1 MSQYN
6 NGATTR
12 SERYAVKSYKQ
23 IIALTTATVVTA
35 TISSTTIN
43 VSADEI
49 KDNQQ
54 PDVVTQTNSNV
65 ATPKSDFDNAK
76 NSEAQKLAELQAQQ
90 KADEEAKAQANA
102 DAQAATEQ
110 ANAKALAD
118 AQATQVAKDQAD
130 AQAAAQK
137 LADQQAAD
145 ESAKAQQAQA
155 TQVAHD
161 AEVAKQQ
168 QVATDFANQQ
178 AQESGSAQ
186 AQRDTTTNQYNSDKQ
201 ATQDNAATTD
211 KAIDSDAQKAT
222 DKATTDQTTAN
233 QTVDAIQA
241 QSTTDAK
248 NQQASASNKQTADNT
263 KTETAQKQANASTE
277 ASAQK
282 AVTTAQDN
290 INKSTV
296 KTATPANP
304 YASNY
309 DRYDSQAP
317 SSING
322 VGNLPTKISDPKIP
336 ASHVHDTGYYDYYS
350 YFGGNDNTAQI
361 KGAPTDAQQNELAD
375 YAVTLVNS
383 YRTTHGMPPV
393 RWTEQNQKVVI
404 ASAKAR
410 EEANAGFKHTAY
422 LGSDVTTKTDDAYA
436 AQGLWFG
443 GENIG
448 VSTSSDLTMLSA
460 KVNLLNVITAMIY
473 QDGAHGNG
481 HLENFMMDDQIMG
494 FAMQKDN
501 TGDWPY
507 VVIFQNAAMT
517 GNAGPLTDIATT
529 STQTIEAARGGN
541 SQANKQTLADAQAKL
556 SQVKSDNATQ
566 LSNLQAKNQKAIDS
580 INQAFADT
588 IAQIKTTHDKAISQN
603 ATVYANE
610 IASIKANATA
620 KHGANATKLAETLAN
635 LKDNYDAKISSIKDM
650 SPEELV
656 NKKATEKAAFD
667 KAQATELATF
677 ETQQAQDAKTFAT
690 NLDTALANLK
700 AQLDADLA
708 TKTAQGAKNLN
719 QLQIQNTDAYN
730 QLVSAN
736 AKALANLKASNVK
749 SYAKAQA
756 DSQAYLNAINP
767 ANAKPSTPDH
777 SKPNSGN
784 TDKPSAPSHK
794 TGHNTP
800 TGTDSSQTATK
811 NSQATDGKAST
822 EKTNVSAHNDNFIYD
837 ANTKSLNRVSL
848 ENQYMNVISHPKINT
863 FGPVKQVNQFTTTQT
878 SLLPQTARDQQH
890 SNQALLISLFGL
902 LGVSLY
908 APKHMRN
915 KRFNA

>member
-12 SERYAVKSYKQ
+12 SERYAVKSHKQ

-76 NSEAQKLAELQAQQ
+76 NSEAQKLADLQAQQ
-90 KADEEAKAQANA
+90 KADEEVKAQANA

-110 ANAKALAD
+110 ANVKALAD
-118 AQATQVAKDQAD
+118 AQAAQVAKDQAD

-155 TQVAHD
+155 AQVAHD

-168 QVATDFANQQ
+168 QAATDFANQQ

-186 AQRDTTTNQYNSDKQ
+186 AQRDAATNQYNSDTK
-201 ATQDNAATTD
+201 ATQNNAATTD

-222 DKATTDQTTAN
+222 DKATTEQTTAN

-241 QSTTDAK
+241 QNTTDAK
-248 NQQASASNKQTADNT
+248 NQQASASNNQTADNT
-263 KTETAQKQANASTE
+263 KTESAQKQANASTE

-282 AVTTAQDN
+282 AVTTAQAN
-290 INKSTV
+290 VNKSTV
-296 KTATPANP
+296 KTATPTNP
-304 YASNY
+304 YA
-309 DRYDSQAP
+309 DDATFDQ
-317 SSING
+317 INS

-336 ASHVHDTGYYDYYS
+336 ASHVNDATYYDYYKYS
-350 YFGGNDNTAQI
+350 GTNDNTAQI
-361 KGAPTDAQQNELAD
+361 KGAPTNAQQRELAD

-383 YRTTHGMPPV
+383 YRISKGLAPV
-393 RWTEQNQKVVI
+393 RWTEQNQKAII

-410 EEANAGFKHTAY
+410 EDAGAGFQHTVY
-422 LGSDVTTKTDDAYA
+422 IGGSATQQTNDAYTA
-436 AQGLWFG
+436 ENMFLG
-443 GENIG
+443 GENLG
-448 VSTSSDLTMLSA
+448 VANDSDLTMLSA
-460 KVNLLNVITAMIY
+460 KVTILNVITAMIY
-473 QDGAHGNG
+473 QDGAHFNG
-481 HLENFMMDDQIMG
+481 HLNNFIANDEILG
-494 FAMQKDN
+494 FALQKNDN
-501 TGDWPY
+501 DGWPY
-507 VVIFQNAAMT
+507 ILIFQTASLENDSDLT
-517 GNAGPLTDIATT
+517 TDIATT

-541 SQANKQTLADAQAKL
+541 SQANKQALTDAQAKL

-566 LSNLQAKNQKAIDS
+566 LSNLQAKNQKALDS
-580 INQAFADT
+580 IKQAFADA

-610 IASIKANATA
+610 IASIKADATA

-650 SPEELV
+650 SPEELA

-667 KAQATELATF
+667 KVQATELATF

-784 TDKPSAPSHK
+784 TDKPSAPSHQ

-800 TGTDSSQTATK
+800 TGTDSSQTSTK
-811 NSQATDGKAST
+811 NSQATDGKSST

>member
-1 MSQYN
+1 
-6 NGATTR
+6 
-12 SERYAVKSYKQ
+12 
-23 IIALTTATVVTA
+23 
-35 TISSTTIN
+35 
-43 VSADEI
+43 
-49 KDNQQ
+49 
-54 PDVVTQTNSNV
+54 
-65 ATPKSDFDNAK
+65 
-76 NSEAQKLAELQAQQ
+76 
-90 KADEEAKAQANA
+90 
-102 DAQAATEQ
+102 
-110 ANAKALAD
+110 
-118 AQATQVAKDQAD
+118 
-130 AQAAAQK
+130 
-137 LADQQAAD
+137 
-145 ESAKAQQAQA
+145 
-155 TQVAHD
+155 
-161 AEVAKQQ
+161 
-168 QVATDFANQQ
+168 
-178 AQESGSAQ
+178 
-186 AQRDTTTNQYNSDKQ
+186 
-201 ATQDNAATTD
+201 
-211 KAIDSDAQKAT
+211 
-222 DKATTDQTTAN
+222 
-233 QTVDAIQA
+233 
-241 QSTTDAK
+241 
-248 NQQASASNKQTADNT
+248 
-263 KTETAQKQANASTE
+263 
-277 ASAQK
+277 
-282 AVTTAQDN
+282 
-290 INKSTV
+290 
-296 KTATPANP
+296 
-304 YASNY
+304 
-309 DRYDSQAP
+309 
-317 SSING
+317 
-322 VGNLPTKISDPKIP
+322 
-336 ASHVHDTGYYDYYS
+336 
-350 YFGGNDNTAQI
+350 
-361 KGAPTDAQQNELAD
+361 
-375 YAVTLVNS
+375 
-383 YRTTHGMPPV
+383 MPPV
-393 RWTEQNQKVVI
+393 RWTEQNQKAVI

-436 AQGLWFG
+436 AQGLWFA

-448 VSTSSDLTMLSA
+448 VSTFSDLTMLSA

-481 HLENFMMDDQIMG
+481 HLQNFMMDDQIMG